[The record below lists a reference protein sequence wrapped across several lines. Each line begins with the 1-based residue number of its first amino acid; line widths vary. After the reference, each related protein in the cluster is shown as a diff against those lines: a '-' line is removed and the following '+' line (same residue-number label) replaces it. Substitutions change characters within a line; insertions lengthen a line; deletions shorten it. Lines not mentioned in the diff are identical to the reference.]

1 MLVITNKFI
10 IKNKTFLIYSKN
22 KKKYLKKI
30 YNSRDLDGLKKE
42 IAGYKYFKKEKLFNI
57 PKVISYKLKGRKKNI
72 NIEFIHG
79 KKPSIFDIK
88 KVFKKKIFNIKKK
101 KISRYITLMRSYHK
115 ENKFFLALNNKYNL
129 NKISKKNIFTSFTHG
144 DFVNYNC
151 LKSHK
156 IIYVYDFEKFGERIY
171 LYDFLNWYLHPIFSK
186 LSTLICNLNFKFF
199 DKIIVF
205 ITLRAFNYFVYKLI
219 FKNQIFKIK
228 INYNDFKIYVFLYLL
243 EKITILNKD
252 LTFLKNSQNKKIG
265 KKHLSILKLIII
277 KIYSEI
283 IN

>member
-1 MLVITNKFI
+1 MLVITNKFL

-156 IIYVYDFEKFGERIY
+156 NIYVYDFEKFGERIY